1 MQGSWSLIDQT
12 AFGKPLGAVCTLQAC
27 MGWVFWLH
35 GTVHALVSL
44 TCFTIFEICRAGIYD
59 DVT

>member
-1 MQGSWSLIDQT
+1 
-12 AFGKPLGAVCTLQAC
+12 VCALQAC

-44 TCFTIFEICRAGIYD
+44 TCFTIFESCRAGIYD